1 MNKGFGN
8 IKADKIIE
16 KNENTVNLIFTIP
29 QDSLYFDG
37 HFPDYPILPAV
48 AQIDIVMNFASKYL
62 GISIAVLQI
71 KRAKFLK
78 IITPALTLLL
88 KLEKKDNTLNFK
100 IISPDESD
108 VYSSGSII
116 LEKK

>member
-8 IKADKIIE
+8 LKADKIIE

-29 QDSLYFDG
+29 QDCLYFDG

-48 AQIDIVMNFASKYL
+48 AQIDIVMNFASEYL
-62 GISIAVLQI
+62 GTSIAILQI

-100 IISPDESD
+100 ITSPDESD
-108 VYSSGSII
+108 IYSSGSII
-116 LEKK
+116 MEQK